1 MRFQK
6 LDWTVIT
13 ILILICILLTI
24 GWVANIIV
32 LYHMN
37 TIMTGEGVIR
47 IIGIFIAPIGSI
59 MGWFF

>member
-13 ILILICILLTI
+13 ILILICILLVI
-24 GWVANIIV
+24 GWVMNIID

-37 TIMTGEGVIR
+37 AIMTGEGVIR
-47 IIGIFIAPIGSI
+47 IIGIFLAPVGSI

>member
-13 ILILICILLTI
+13 FLILICILLVI
-24 GWVANIIV
+24 GWVMNIID

-37 TIMTGEGVIR
+37 AIMTGEGVIR
-47 IIGIFIAPIGSI
+47 IIGIFLAPVGSI